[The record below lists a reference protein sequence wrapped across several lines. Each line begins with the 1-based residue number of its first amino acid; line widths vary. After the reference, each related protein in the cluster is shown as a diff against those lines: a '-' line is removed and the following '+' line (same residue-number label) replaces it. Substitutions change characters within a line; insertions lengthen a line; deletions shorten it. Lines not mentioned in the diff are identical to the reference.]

1 MLIIVIP
8 SWRNSVLAKTTLRS
22 ARRSRKVP
30 DGGRPRSPRG
40 TPEGVEGSGGGRG
53 TRPRSPTLVEELG
66 MLIAKTRKI
75 VWMNATRRL
84 EESGNSMLAW
94 QLLAHL
100 VRTGRRTQIEGAVA
114 LGQHPAGLS

>member
-1 MLIIVIP
+1 MAQPLRMLIIVIP
-8 SWRNSVLAKTTLRS
+8 SCRNSVLAKTTLRS
-22 ARRSRKVP
+22 PR
-30 DGGRPRSPRG
+30 RPREVP
-40 TPEGVEGSGGGRG
+40 GGGRG

-66 MLIAKTRKI
+66 MLIAKTRKM

-100 VRTGRRTQIEGAVA
+100 VRVGKRTQIEVAVA
-114 LGQHPAGLS
+114 LAQHPAGLSRLI